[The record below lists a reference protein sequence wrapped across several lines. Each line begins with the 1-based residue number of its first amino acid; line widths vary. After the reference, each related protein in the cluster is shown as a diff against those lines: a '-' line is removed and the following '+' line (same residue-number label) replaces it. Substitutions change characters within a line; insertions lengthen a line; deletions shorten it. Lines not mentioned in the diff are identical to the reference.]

1 MVKEWDLKSH
11 GVSPRRFK
19 SCSWR
24 LFIHDNL
31 TNNVTQE
38 YTEISA
44 RVRGRAQ
51 KASEE
56 SHLLLVAQLLLRG
69 WMMVDLVLILSQVDG
84 ESSLSSMRNLWRFWV
99 SCLEILSY
107 WLKSPHQDWNHFGFR
122 LFAEEFSLSR
132 DFHDLRSSL
141 SSIFRIY
148 TLFITALV
156 IKGCSFGKETVF

>member
-24 LFIHDNL
+24 LFIHDYL

-38 YTEISA
+38 YSEISSRA
-44 RVRGRAQ
+44 GGRSR

-56 SHLLLVAQLLLRG
+56 SHLLLVAQWLLRG
-69 WMMVDLVLILSQVDG
+69 WMMADLVLNLSQVDE
-84 ESSLSSMRNLWRFWV
+84 ESSLSSMGNLWRFWV
-99 SCLEILSY
+99 SCLEMLSY
-107 WLKSPHQDWNHFGFR
+107 RLKSPHQDSNHFGFR
-122 LFAEEFSLSR
+122 LSAEEFSLSR

-141 SSIFRIY
+141 SSIYRIN
-148 TLFITALV
+148 TLFITA
-156 IKGCSFGKETVF
+156 